1 MIYTLRNVRVLDFQR
16 VKDKERV
23 AAKKLFKPKKTIIND
38 SGTENLTSTD
48 SAAKQLPNTEDPA
61 LKMLSNT
68 GGQAMEVS
76 INDEKQIGGSAT
88 VVSAAAQMDEY
99 EDMVC

>member
-16 VKDKERV
+16 VKDKER
-23 AAKKLFKPKKTIIND
+23 
-38 SGTENLTSTD
+38 TENLTSTD